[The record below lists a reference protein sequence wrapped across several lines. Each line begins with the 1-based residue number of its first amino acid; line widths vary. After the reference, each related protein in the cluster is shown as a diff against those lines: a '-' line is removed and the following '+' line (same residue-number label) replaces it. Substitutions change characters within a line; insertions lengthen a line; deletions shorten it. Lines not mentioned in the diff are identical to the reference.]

1 MTDTLTLTGLVAT
14 TPRHLV
20 TSEGC
25 LVLLVACQHG
35 SHLRETESRP
45 RR

>member
-25 LVLLVACQHG
+25 QVFLIRCRNG
-35 SHLRETESRP
+35 NHLRTAEPRP
-45 RR
+45 GR